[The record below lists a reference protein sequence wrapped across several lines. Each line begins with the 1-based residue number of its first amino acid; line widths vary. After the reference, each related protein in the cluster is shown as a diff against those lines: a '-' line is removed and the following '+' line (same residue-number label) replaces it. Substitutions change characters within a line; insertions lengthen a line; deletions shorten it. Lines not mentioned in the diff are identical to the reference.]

1 MSDVASL
8 TIPQLLATFADH
20 ADTALFVTAEERLTY
35 ADADA
40 RSAVLARRF
49 LAAGIGKNTR
59 VAIVLAN
66 GSDWV
71 VSFLALTRIGAHTI
85 LLNPFGKAPELAYS
99 LRHSDAHAVIA
110 GAQSGGV
117 DLSALLVGAVPA
129 LEHHRG
135 RDLLFAE
142 SHPYLRQVW
151 WLGDHRPRWG
161 HDTEGVTGVDP
172 ALLAAV
178 EAEVFPSDALLT
190 SYTSGTTAEPKAVM
204 HSQGAILRQADRLA
218 TRRKF
223 APGDVV
229 YTPMPMF
236 WVGGVCFALLS
247 CATRGMS
254 VVTGARFDAGEAL
267 DLMERE
273 RVTQVYCWPQ
283 AAEGMVTHPSWPD
296 RDLSTLKAGPALLR
310 GPAFAG
316 VAIDQREQSLG
327 MTETCGPHTF
337 SYDADAIL
345 PDHMRGSFG
354 SPMDGMEHRIVDRET
369 LAPLPDGEIGEL
381 LVRGDHLMMGFH
393 KRERRDT
400 FLPDGWYRTGDL
412 CSWRDDRLFFHG
424 RGGDMIKTA
433 GFNVAP
439 AEVERVLDAM
449 PDVMHVV
456 VMGLPDPVR
465 EQVIGAVVALRPDS
479 DATAETL
486 TARMKEQLS
495 SYKVPTV
502 WCLVDEP
509 TYPMLPTGKV
519 DRARAR
525 ALLDTAHTS

>member
-1 MSDVASL
+1 MTAL
-8 TIPQLLATFADH
+8 TIPQLLATFPAHGDH
-20 ADTALFVTAEERLTY
+20 ALFVTADERLTY
-35 ADADA
+35 AEAER
-40 RSAVLARRF
+40 RSAELARRF

-66 GSDWV
+66 GADWV
-71 VSFLALTRIGAHTI
+71 VAFLALTRIGAHAI
-85 LLNPFGKAPELAYS
+85 LLNPFGKAPELAYA
-99 LRHSDAHAVIA
+99 LRHSDAHAVVT

-117 DLSALLVGAVPA
+117 DVAALLPAAVPG

-135 RDLLFAE
+135 RDLLFTE
-142 SHPYLRQVW
+142 THPFLRQVW
-151 WLGDHRPRWG
+151 WLGEHRPRWA
-161 HDTEGVTGVDP
+161 HDTGGVTGVDA
-172 ALLAAV
+172 ALLPAV
-178 EAEVFPSDALLT
+178 EAEVSPADALLT

-204 HSQGAILRQADRLA
+204 HSQGAILRQAERLA
-218 TRRKF
+218 VRRRF
-223 APGDVV
+223 SPGDVV
-229 YTPMPMF
+229 YTPMPLF
-236 WVGGVCFALLS
+236 WVGGVCFGMLS
-247 CATRGMS
+247 CATHAMTM
-254 VVTGARFDAGEAL
+254 VTGARFDAGEAL
-267 DLMERE
+267 DLMEQE
-273 RVTQVYCWPQ
+273 HVTHVACWPQ
-283 AAEGMVTHPSWPD
+283 AAEGMVAHPSWPQ
-296 RDLSTLKAGPALLR
+296 RDFSGLKGGPALLR

-316 VAIDQREQSLG
+316 VTIDQREQSLG

-345 PDHMRGSFG
+345 PEHLRGSFG
-354 SPMDGMEHRIVDRET
+354 SPMEGMEHRIVDRET
-369 LAPLPDGEIGEL
+369 LEPLPDGEIGEL
-381 LVRGDHLMMGFH
+381 LVRGDHLMLGFH
-393 KRERRDT
+393 KRERQDT

-479 DATAETL
+479 DATAESL
-486 TARMKEQLS
+486 TAHMKEQLS

-509 TYPMLPTGKV
+509 TYPMLQTGKV

-525 ALLDTAHTS
+525 TLLDAAHTP